1 MDDDTRKVL
10 ARLDHEGAHALEL
23 AALYARTL
31 ESVARRM
38 QSAAAARPP
47 ADTAALRSAALR
59 LEHAASEGLAVLL
72 SVIIQSARLDVLA
85 TMRMDLAGEGR
96 KDPG

>member
-47 ADTAALRSAALR
+47 ADTAALRSPLPMMFLHPGWSTPQAK
-59 LEHAASEGLAVLL
+59 GLL
-72 SVIIQSARLDVLA
+72 SSFR
-85 TMRMDLAGEGR
+85 
-96 KDPG
+96 